1 MGFDSERRLGPFR
14 IRLPHDLGR
23 WKRRTLPLE
32 ARVVLESAVAA
43 LAVIGLVG
51 VLHGGS
57 SGTSH
62 QTAAAN
68 SLKAQA
74 PLSGVPS
81 ASPGAPS
88 GSTPSPTPTA
98 ARPAADAP
106 MPADQDSAGCQ
117 PLSNEG
123 TCYEP
128 GESCSSSDHGLTG
141 VAGDG
146 EQIVCQ
152 DNDGWRWEPVS
163 APNKP
168 ASDPPPSAT
177 PSPTASASPS
187 PTAMPTASPSPTAA
201 PDPSASASPPSGA
214 EDGAG

>member
-14 IRLPHDLGR
+14 VRLPHDLGR
-23 WKRRTLPLE
+23 WKRRTLPRD

-43 LAVIGLVG
+43 LAVIGIVG

-57 SGTSH
+57 STTTH

-74 PLSGVPS
+74 PLSAVPS
-81 ASPGAPS
+81 ASPAAPS

-106 MPADQDSAGCQ
+106 MPAGQASAGCQ

-128 GESCSSSDHGLTG
+128 GEFCSSSDHGLTG

-168 ASDPPPSAT
+168 ASDPAPPAT
-177 PSPTASASPS
+177 PSPTASPSPSPS
-187 PTAMPTASPSPTAA
+187 PTASPSPNPTAA
-201 PDPSASASPPSGA
+201 PDPSQSASPPSGA
-214 EDGAG
+214 GDGSA